1 MSNTQ
6 ELRAEF
12 FRMEQLVA
20 PTEMQ
25 PRTNEDQAQVEH
37 NRWQQTFPGD
47 ISDYINKFRYRDIA
61 AFKDNVIALTT
72 PSGQMHI

>member
-12 FRMEQLVA
+12 FRMEQAVA

-61 AFKDNVIALTT
+61 AFKDNVIALTS